1 MKEIIIK
8 QKNNKRVAV
17 YRLND
22 GTSRFCTLNE
32 MTVGDIVDITGATS
46 IMFNREIPPI
56 EANVWY
62 VK

>member
-32 MTVGDIVDITGATS
+32 MTVEDICDITGATN
-46 IMFNREIPPI
+46 IMFDQEIPPI
-56 EANVWY
+56 KAGVWY
-62 VK
+62 GK